1 MNPVVIEGAKG
12 KSGGG
17 RTPTEAKDS
26 LRSKQWAEVVDL
38 VSEGEI
44 VGLVNGL
51 KSVYL
56 DGVPIENADGSR
68 NFVID
73 SFATTVGTQ
82 GQPALQ
88 SFDTAQSEVAVGI
101 RARVG
106 IPVVRS
112 IPAGVANRVRVTVG
126 IPELSQ
132 QSVQS
137 GDLLGS
143 SVAFAIDIQTSN
155 GGFVERWSRTVEGK
169 TTTRYQTSVVID
181 LPGSGPWDVRLRRLT
196 ADSTSVT
203 LRNET
208 WFDSYTLINTAKLRY
223 PNSALAALR
232 VDAEHHQRVP
242 TRAYHMRGRIIQV
255 PSNYN
260 PTTRSYTGAWNGQF
274 RLAYS
279 NNPAWVYFDLAT
291 HTRYGLGRR
300 VTITKFDKWQL
311 YAIGRYCDAVNAA
324 GQFVGVPDG
333 RGGMEP
339 RFTANLY
346 LQRPA
351 EAYKVLQDMAA
362 IFRAILSY
370 GGSAFSVQQDAP
382 SDAYSLFVPA
392 NVVDGVF
399 KYEGSARGTKKS
411 GCIVWWNN
419 PDNQYKLEPEFVSD
433 PDLVVKYGV
442 ENLELSPIGCTS
454 RGQALRLAKWA
465 LYIEAHE
472 GETVS
477 FSVGSIG
484 AAVPMGRVFQI
495 ADPNVTGEQLG
506 GLVSTA
512 TVTQVTLDREVELR
526 GGESYTL
533 HVMVPDTTQ
542 VMGLRTISR
551 PVVTG
556 AGKTTLVT
564 LSSALDVV
572 PPTQSVWVLES
583 SAVAPTSWRCI
594 RLAEGKTPNT
604 YDIVGVAHQPGKY
617 DWIEL
622 GLKFD
627 EKPVS
632 RMREDAPVAIGPLS
646 LRETVYRVAGVA
658 YSRVTVGWVPAAPGL
673 HYRVSW
679 RLSAGQWTTMPV
691 TSGQSVDIDNMAPGA
706 LDVSVRTVNPLG
718 TESGLTLD
726 GSLLVVGDGRTPWG
740 GESGNLIPNSEFA
753 SGSTAGWV
761 LAPWIAGQPL
771 AYAGTERTRDPSGTW
786 VPPGCD
792 AITIVQSGRMP
803 DLGDQDTFG
812 GAFTEDPIPVASGE
826 WTCTSGWLASHR
838 CIGGLVVEYRT
849 ATGERLPGGATVWM
863 QMADAGRGG
872 RSLDLWKRIDIVTQ
886 APPGAVTIRMVFVK
900 GNTVEGETNSYGW
913 MLHPQIARIAG
924 EYSEVPPYTPGA
936 PTSTRQIGY
945 VGDLN
950 ATLGA
955 PNGSPVGSK
964 LAEDVAR
971 ELDDMASDGKMT
983 PLEKSLAISEWQALS
998 SERPGLIDEANRYGI
1013 VVERNSYDA
1022 EVNSL
1027 ANYLVGLVPSWSD
1040 TTTTTPIDPAV
1051 WRMRWLAAR
1060 LARETLRNRISAVT
1074 KQGLD
1079 EALSRISE
1087 IGADSMLTGTEKS
1100 ALIIS
1105 WREVDEGLPLML
1117 AQANALGIVPERD
1130 AAVAARAAL
1139 AAYLGSLVP
1148 AWNDPAT
1155 TTPIDAAVFRD
1166 RWAVV
1171 YSTRNALGMRIAE
1184 ETSKRATWSSVSGAG
1199 KPEDGATV
1207 GAAFGVNIGG
1217 QINEASAA
1225 TYIAGNSITESASLL
1240 IPSALPV
1247 NVNSPTVSANASG
1260 VLLVLAVGGLS
1271 VGNEP
1276 NSSNLPTTGRL
1287 DLVVNG
1293 VVVAQSVPATG
1304 QGGSGGQ
1311 TSVPA
1316 AISWSGAIVG
1326 PVTAYVVARRS
1337 NGSQGVSVM
1346 GGTTI
1351 SIICL
1356 KR

>member
-1 MNPVVIEGAKG
+1 MSPVIIEGAKG
-12 KSGGG
+12 KSGGS

-56 DGVPIENADGSR
+56 DSVPIENADGSR
-68 NFVID
+68 NFIID

-88 SFDTAQSEVAVGI
+88 GFDTAQSEVAVGI
-101 RARVG
+101 RARTG

-132 QSVQS
+132 QSTET

-143 SVAFAIDIQTSN
+143 SVTFAIDIQTSG
-155 GGFVERWSRTVEGK
+155 GGFVERWSKTVEGK

-181 LPGSGPWDVRLRRLT
+181 LVGAGPWDVRVRRLT

-208 WFDSYTLINTAKLRY
+208 WFDAYTLINTAKLRY

-242 TRAYHMRGRIIQV
+242 TRAYHLRGRIIQV

-260 PTTRSYTGAWNGQF
+260 PTTRTYTGAWNGQF
-274 RLAYS
+274 KLAYS
-279 NNPAWVYFDLAT
+279 NNAAWVYFDLAT

-300 VTITKFDKWQL
+300 VAATKFDKWQL
-311 YAIGRYCDAVNAA
+311 YAIGRYCDGVNAA

-370 GGSAFSVQQDAP
+370 GGSSFAVQQDAP
-382 SDAYSLFVPA
+382 DDAYSLFVPA
-392 NVVDGVF
+392 NVVDGAF
-399 KYEGSARGTKKS
+399 RYEGSARGTKKS
-411 GCIVWWNN
+411 GCVVWWNN

-433 PDLVVKYGV
+433 PDLIVKYGV

-454 RGQALRLAKWA
+454 RGQALRIAMWA
-465 LYIEAHE
+465 LYTEANE

-506 GLVSTA
+506 GLVSAATA
-512 TVTQVTLDREVELR
+512 TQVTLDREVELR
-526 GGESYTL
+526 GGESYTV
-533 HVMVPDTTQ
+533 HVMVPDAAQ

-572 PPTQSVWVLES
+572 PPAQSVWVLES

-594 RLAEGKTPNT
+594 RLAEGKSPNT

-679 RLSAGQWTTMPV
+679 RLSSGPWTALPLTG
-691 TSGQSVDIDNMAPGA
+691 GQSVDLDNVTPGV
-706 LDVSVRTVNPLG
+706 LEVSVRTVNPLG
-718 TESGLTLD
+718 VEGGTTLD
-726 GSLLVVGDGRTPWG
+726 GALQIIGDARTPWG

-771 AYAGTERTRDPSGTW
+771 AYAGTERSRDTSGTW

-792 AITIVQSGRMP
+792 AIVLRQLGRVSGSDQTI
-803 DLGDQDTFG
+803 FG
-812 GAFTEDPIPVASGE
+812 GAFTEALIPVEVDGWS
-826 WTCTSGWLASHR
+826 CTTGWLASHR
-838 CIGGLVVEYRT
+838 CLVAMVVEYQ
-849 ATGERLPGGATVWM
+849 ASNGDPIPGGSTSWL
-863 QMADAGRGG
+863 QLADADRGG
-872 RSLDLWKRIDIVTQ
+872 ISLDLWRRLDVVTQ
-886 APPGAVTIRMVFVK
+886 APAGAATMRVVFVK
-900 GNTVEGETNSYGW
+900 GNTFEGAGDSFGW
-913 MLHPQIARIAG
+913 MLHPQVARIA
-924 EYSEVPPYTPGA
+924 SEHAAIPPYTPGA
-936 PTSTRQIGY
+936 PTSPRQIGY
-945 VGDLN
+945 TGDLN

-955 PNGSPVGSK
+955 PNGTPVGSK
-964 LAEDVAR
+964 LAQDVSR
-971 ELDDMASDGKMT
+971 ELDDMASDAMLS
-983 PLEKSLAISEWQALS
+983 PL
-998 SERPGLIDEANRYGI
+998 
-1013 VVERNSYDA
+1013 
-1022 EVNSL
+1022 
-1027 ANYLVGLVPSWSD
+1027 
-1040 TTTTTPIDPAV
+1040 
-1051 WRMRWLAAR
+1051 
-1060 LARETLRNRISAVT
+1060 
-1074 KQGLD
+1074 
-1079 EALSRISE
+1079 
-1087 IGADSMLTGTEKS
+1087 EKS
-1100 ALIIS
+1100 ALIVA
-1105 WREVDEGLPLML
+1105 WREINGAIPGMII
-1117 AQANALGIVPERD
+1117 QADGFGIIAERN
-1130 AAVAARAAL
+1130 AAL
-1139 AAYLGSLVP
+1139 AAKDALASYLVSLLP
-1148 AWNDPAT
+1148 AWDDVST
-1155 TTPIDAAVFRD
+1155 TTPINPVLFRD
-1166 RWAVV
+1166 LWAAA
-1171 YSTRNALGMRIAE
+1171 SNTRNMLAVRISD
-1184 ETSKRATWSSVSGAG
+1184 ETSKRATWSGVSGVG
-1199 KPEDGATV
+1199 RPENDATR
-1207 GAAFGVNIGG
+1207 GAAFGVNITG
-1217 QINEASAA
+1217 QARTVDMAL
-1225 TYIAGNSITESASLL
+1225 ESVN
-1240 IPSALPV
+1240 IPRSAL
-1247 NVNSPTVSANASG
+1247 SSG
-1260 VLLVLAVGGLS
+1260 PYATAVI
-1271 VGNEP
+1271 
-1276 NSSNLPTTGRL
+1276 T
-1287 DLVVNG
+1287 
-1293 VVVAQSVPATG
+1293 VPASV
-1304 QGGSGGQ
+1304 QQ
-1311 TSVPA
+1311 TSVTIMA
-1316 AISWSGAIVG
+1316 AVTVPEFGMTQSLEMTDPSGATTTLRTESVG
-1326 PVTAYVVARRS
+1326 SAVVPMMEQVILTPGTWLFRYGSTGAQSRSAFVQATATLR
-1337 NGSQGVSVM
+1337 
-1346 GGTTI
+1346 
-1351 SIICL
+1351 
-1356 KR
+1356 

>member
-1 MNPVVIEGAKG
+1 MSPIVIEGAKG

-56 DGVPIENADGSR
+56 DSVPIENADGSR

-73 SFATTVGTQ
+73 SFFSNVGTQ

-88 SFDTAQSEVAVGI
+88 GFDTAQSEVAVGI
-101 RARVG
+101 RARAG

-143 SVAFAIDIQTSN
+143 SVAFAIDIQTSS
-155 GGFVERWSRTVEGK
+155 GGFVERWSKTVDGK

-181 LPGSGPWDVRLRRLT
+181 LPGMGPWDVRLRRLT

-260 PTTRSYTGAWNGQF
+260 PTTRTYTGSWNGLF
-274 RLAYS
+274 KLAYC
-279 NNPAWVYFDLAT
+279 NNAAWVYFDLAT
-291 HTRYGLGRR
+291 HPRYGLGRR
-300 VTITKFDKWQL
+300 VASTKFDKWQL

-370 GGSAFSVQQDAP
+370 GGSVFSVQQDAP

-433 PDLVVKYGV
+433 PDLIVKYGV

-465 LYIEAHE
+465 LYTEAHE
-472 GETVS
+472 GETIS
-477 FSVGSIG
+477 FSVGSVG
-484 AAVPMGRVFQI
+484 AAVPMGRVFQV

-506 GLVSTA
+506 GLVRAATA
-512 TVTQVTLDREVELR
+512 TQVTLDREVELR
-526 GGESYTL
+526 GGEFYTL
-533 HVMVPDTTQ
+533 HVMVPDMAQ

-556 AGKTTLVT
+556 AGKTTQVT
-564 LSSALDVV
+564 LSAALDVV
-572 PPTQSVWVLES
+572 PPAQSAWVLES

-594 RLAEGKTPNT
+594 RLAEGKKPNT

-679 RLSAGQWTTMPV
+679 RLSAGQWNTMPV
-691 TSGQSVDIDNMAPGA
+691 TSGQSVDIDNMTPGA

-726 GSLLVVGDGRTPWG
+726 GSLLVVGDDRTPWG

-753 SGSTAGWV
+753 SRSTAGWV
-761 LAPWIAGQPL
+761 SAPWIDGQPL
-771 AYAGTERTRDPSGTW
+771 AYAGTERARDVSGTW

-792 AITIVQSGRMP
+792 ALTVVQSGRVS
-803 DLGDQDTFG
+803 DIGDQDVFG
-812 GAFTEDPIPVASGE
+812 GWFTDEPIPVESGE
-826 WTCTSGWLASHR
+826 WICTSGWLAAHR
-838 CIGGLVVEYRT
+838 CIVGLVVEYRA
-849 ATGERLPGGATVWM
+849 ATGARLPGGGMIWM
-863 QMADAGRGG
+863 QRADADRGG
-872 RSLDLWKRIDIVTQ
+872 QQSLDQWRRIDVVTQ
-886 APPGAVTIRMVFVK
+886 APPLAVALRMVFVK
-900 GNTVEGETNSYGW
+900 GNTFAGESSSYGW
-913 MLHPQIARIAG
+913 MLHPQVCRIAN
-924 EYSEVPPYTPGA
+924 EYSQAPPYTPGS

-945 VGDLN
+945 AGDLN
-950 ATLGA
+950 ATHGA
-955 PNGSPVGSK
+955 PAGSPVGSK
-964 LAEDVAR
+964 MAEDVTR
-971 ELDDMASDGKMT
+971 E
-983 PLEKSLAISEWQALS
+983 
-998 SERPGLIDEANRYGI
+998 
-1013 VVERNSYDA
+1013 
-1022 EVNSL
+1022 
-1027 ANYLVGLVPSWSD
+1027 
-1040 TTTTTPIDPAV
+1040 
-1051 WRMRWLAAR
+1051 
-1060 LARETLRNRISAVT
+1060 
-1074 KQGLD
+1074 LD
-1079 EALSRISE
+1079 EALNRIDQ
-1087 IGADSMLTGTEKS
+1087 IGADSMLTGAEKS

-1117 AQANALGIVPERD
+1117 AQAAALGIVSERD
-1130 AAVAARAAL
+1130 AAVAAKAAL

-1148 AWNDPAT
+1148 AWNDPST
-1155 TTPIDAAVFRD
+1155 TTAIDAAVFRD

-1240 IPSALPV
+1240 IPSALPG

-1260 VLLVLAVGGLS
+1260 VLLVLAIGGLS

-1276 NSSNLPTTGRL
+1276 NSSYTPTTGRL
-1287 DLVVNG
+1287 NLVVNG
-1293 VVVAQSVPATG
+1293 AVVATSVPATG
-1304 QGGSGGQ
+1304 QGGSSGQ

-1316 AISWSGAIVG
+1316 AISWSGAIAG
-1326 PVTAYVVARRS
+1326 PVTAYVVATQL

>member
-143 SVAFAIDIQTSN
+143 SVAFAIDIQTTS

-242 TRAYHMRGRIIQV
+242 TRAYHMRGRIIRV

-274 RLAYS
+274 KLAYS
-279 NNPAWVYFDLAT
+279 NNAAWVYFDLAT

-311 YAIGRYCDAVNAA
+311 YAIARYCDAVNAA

-465 LYIEAHE
+465 LYTEAHE

-512 TVTQVTLDREVELR
+512 TATQVTLDREVELR

-594 RLAEGKTPNT
+594 RLAEGKAPNT

-632 RMREDAPVAIGPLS
+632 RMREDAPVATGLS
-646 LRETVYRVAGVA
+646 LRETVYRASGVA
-658 YSRVTVGWVPAAPGL
+658 TTRVTVGWVPAAPGM
-673 HYRVSW
+673 HYRVTW
-679 RLSAGQWTTMPV
+679 RTASGQWVTEPNTAGQ
-691 TSGQSVDIDNMAPGA
+691 SIDIDGVSPGL
-706 LDVSVRTVNPLG
+706 LDVSVQTINPLG
-718 TESGLTLD
+718 TVSGRTLD
-726 GSLLVVGDGRTPWG
+726 GQILITGRGGDATNLVLKATFEDGVPGGWGGVVEQISPPTQWTRALLVTQRDTIETDSIFPVTPGERLYVAATLTAWRTPWPVRVGVTCKTAAGADLFVPAVTRPAG
-740 GESGNLIPNSEFA
+740 GGWAREANWLVIPE
-753 SGSTAGWV
+753 
-761 LAPWIAGQPL
+761 
-771 AYAGTERTRDPSGTW
+771 
-786 VPPGCD
+786 
-792 AITIVQSGRMP
+792 
-803 DLGDQDTFG
+803 
-812 GAFTEDPIPVASGE
+812 
-826 WTCTSGWLASHR
+826 
-838 CIGGLVVEYRT
+838 
-849 ATGERLPGGATVWM
+849 
-863 QMADAGRGG
+863 
-872 RSLDLWKRIDIVTQ
+872 
-886 APPGAVTIRMVFVK
+886 GAVTARPWI
-900 GNTVEGETNSYGW
+900 
-913 MLHPQIARIAG
+913 QILDDQSGSIW
-924 EYSEVPPYTPGA
+924 PGA
-936 PTSTRQIGY
+936 WVTDIRISASEPAATR
-945 VGDLN
+945 
-950 ATLGA
+950 GA
-955 PNGSPVGSK
+955 PEGTLVGSK
-964 LAEDVAR
+964 AAEAVVQ
-971 ELDDMASDGKMT
+971 ELNDMASDGKVT
-983 PLEKSLAISEWQALS
+983 PLEKSSAIQEWQAIDG
-998 SERPGLIDEANRYGI
+998 ERAGLLAEATRYGI
-1013 VVERNSYDA
+1013 VIERSSYDA
-1022 EVNSL
+1022 EVTNL
-1027 ANYLVGLVPSWSD
+1027 ANYLFGLVPGWSD

-1051 WRMRWLAAR
+1051 WRARWLAAR
-1060 LARETLRNRISAVT
+1060 LARETLRNRIAAVT

-1079 EALSRISE
+1079 DALSRIGE
-1087 IGADSMLTGTEKS
+1087 ISADSMLTGTEKS

-1271 VGNEP
+1271 VGDEP
-1276 NSSNLPTTGRL
+1276 NPGTYNPPTTGRL
-1287 DLVVNG
+1287 NLVVNG

-1304 QGGSGGQ
+1304 RSGGVSGQ
-1311 TSVPA
+1311 TLVPA
-1316 AISWSGAIVG
+1316 TISWSGAIVG

-1337 NGSQGVSVM
+1337 NGSREVSVM